1 MISIAALL
9 YKDKLTLST
18 QIIKLLNLYSNILK
32 ENKKQRNVTHLVLFH
47 D

>member
-32 ENKKQRNVTHLVLFH
+32 GKQKTKKCYTPVAFP
-47 D
+47 

>member
-9 YKDKLTLST
+9 YKDNKLTLST

-32 ENKKQRNVTHLVLFH
+32 CKQQTKKCYTPVAFP
-47 D
+47 